1 MTSSTLLVAVA
12 KEGGGLSPSPR
23 FVTDLNAFFETFAM
37 VVHGN
42 IS

>member
-12 KEGGGLSPSPR
+12 KEGGGDA
-23 FVTDLNAFFETFAM
+23 TDLNAFFETFAM